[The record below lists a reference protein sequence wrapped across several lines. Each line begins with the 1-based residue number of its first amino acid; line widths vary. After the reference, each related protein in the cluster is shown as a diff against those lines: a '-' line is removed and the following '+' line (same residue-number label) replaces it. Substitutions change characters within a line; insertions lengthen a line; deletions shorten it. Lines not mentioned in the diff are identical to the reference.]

1 MMSGIE
7 EQRQTSGL
15 PGSRD
20 TGSDEPSGGSAD
32 RPSGAYQGDES
43 VPTYG
48 GEGEGPFGGTGELP
62 PQDVTPAIP
71 PYEGRKTHADR
82 IGDASESV
90 KGGVKVG
97 GAAGPVA
104 DPDYKSPAP
113 ESTTGGATKS
123 PADEQ
128 PASEAPETDKDPDMT
143 GPGHVSGAGRAEDKR

>member
-1 MMSGIE
+1 MSGIE

-20 TGSDEPSGGSAD
+20 TGSDEPSAGSAD
-32 RPSGAYQGDES
+32 RPSGAYEGDES

-62 PQDVTPAIP
+62 PQDVKPAIP
-71 PYEGRKTHADR
+71 PYEGRTTGADR
-82 IGDASESV
+82 RGDASESV
-90 KGGVKVG
+90 KGGVNVG

-104 DPDYKSPAP
+104 DPEYRSPAP
-113 ESTTGGATKS
+113 ESTPGGATKS

-143 GPGHVSGAGRAEDKR
+143 GPGHVSGTGRAEDKR

>member
-1 MMSGIE
+1 MSGTE

-32 RPSGAYQGDES
+32 RPSGAYEGDES

-48 GEGEGPFGGTGELP
+48 GEGEGPYGGTGELP
-62 PQDVTPAIP
+62 PQDVKPAIP

-82 IGDASESV
+82 VGEASESV
-90 KGGVKVG
+90 KGGEKVG
-97 GAAGPVA
+97 GASGPVA
-104 DPDYKSPAP
+104 DPEYKSPAP
-113 ESTTGGATKS
+113 ESTPGGSTKS

-128 PASEAPETDKDPDMT
+128 PASEAPETDKDPDRT
-143 GPGHVSGAGRAEDKR
+143 GPGHVGGAGRAEEKR

>member
-15 PGSRD
+15 PGPRD

-62 PQDVTPAIP
+62 PQDVEPAIP
-71 PYEGRKTHADR
+71 PYEGRKTHTDR

-97 GAAGPVA
+97 GATGPVA